1 MKQLYSLHKISVS
14 LLLVFLFLKSSGIEG
29 YRYSAGA
36 PESGMAGSC
45 VMKPDFWSSFYNQAS
60 LSFIKTRTFGIN
72 YENRFCLKELG
83 TGTAGLI
90 FPSGRATLGA
100 VYNHFGYKDFRRQ
113 SAAIAC
119 GLKLSGKMSAGIQ
132 IDYFR
137 ESFPGTENKTNSVTF
152 EGGLLFDVAENIRL
166 GMHVFN
172 PVPNSLRKNSLHS
185 GLSAGAGIQLNR
197 LFFASAEVDM
207 VTGRKIVFMTG
218 IEYSAAESIRI
229 RGGFRS
235 ENNSFSFGFGYEY
248 RHVRLD
254 LGFASHDRL
263 GITSSA
269 SIIFQL
275 KN

>member
-14 LLLVFLFLKSSGIEG
+14 LLLFFLFLKSSGIDG
-29 YRYSAGA
+29 YRYVAGA

-60 LSFIKTRTFGIN
+60 LPFIRTRTFGIN
-72 YENRFCLKELG
+72 YDNRFCLKELG

-90 FPSGRATLGA
+90 FPSGRATLG
-100 VYNHFGYKDFRRQ
+100 VVCSHFGYKDFRRQ

-119 GLKLSGKMSAGIQ
+119 GLKLSGKTSAGIQ

-152 EGGLLFDVAENIRL
+152 EGGLLFDVTENIRL

-185 GLSAGAGIQLNR
+185 GLSAGAGIQLNK
-197 LFFASAEVDM
+197 LFFASAEVGM
-207 VTGRKIVFMTG
+207 VTGEKIVIMTG
-218 IEYSAAESIRI
+218 IEYSAAENIRI

-269 SIIFQL
+269 SMILQF